1 MSGLVELGV
10 IVAMSASERIGEIA
24 LPSPLI
30 CGPTSG
36 HDHGVGDELPELVA
50 AWAGSY

>member
-30 CGPTSG
+30 DGPDRGEHQASAMNF
-36 HDHGVGDELPELVA
+36 L
-50 AWAGSY
+50 